1 MSENELSEAVVA
13 PEVFFKKHAVGP
25 DKSSSGEQEEE
36 REPLIVAQKP
46 SEFINWEMP
55 EGHLILGDNQII
67 RGEVFLIG
75 GTQGVGKS
83 RAVAALALS
92 GATGEDWMGHK
103 THTKFKTL
111 IVQNENGNLRLK
123 DELTAL
129 QAETDV
135 NLDDFLLVTPIP
147 AEGLNF
153 QDAQFRDDLREILDS
168 FKPDVV
174 VLDPWNAVAEDNTQK
189 AYGEAYRVVKSGCL
203 NSDSPPAIG
212 IVAHVNKPNVNDK
225 KGRGAMNRVSGSHL
239 LVSVPRCVWMMDSV
253 TDDITD
259 NRVILTNPKS
269 SNGMPSPRSAWMRT
283 AGLYQPLPD
292 FDWTEYDGEA
302 SSSSAGRNPKH
313 SDEDYVRILPP
324 EGLTYSEFIK
334 AAKDE
339 LGVGHATAERAL
351 KRLSSGDDPL
361 ILKSV
366 ACGRYQ
372 PIRRG
377 GNA

>member
-1 MSENELSEAVVA
+1 MSANIGQDQL
-13 PEVFFKKHAVGP
+13 
-25 DKSSSGEQEEE
+25 DKAIKPIDFSQQSFSGEQEEK
-36 REPLIVAQKP
+36 RKPLIEARKP
-46 SEFINWEMP
+46 SEFINWVMP

-292 FDWTEYDGEA
+292 FDWTEYDEEA
-302 SSSSAGRNPKH
+302 SSSSSGRRAKH
-313 SDEDYVRILPP
+313 SDEDYVSLLPL
-324 EGLTYSEFIK
+324 EGLKRAAWFEKADDALGVSKSTFDRARRDLVKSGAVHYSEV
-334 AAKDE
+334 
-339 LGVGHATAERAL
+339 LN
-351 KRLSSGDDPL
+351 
-361 ILKSV
+361 
-366 ACGRYQ
+366 RYQ
-372 PIRRG
+372 PIKK
-377 GNA
+377 AD

>member
-1 MSENELSEAVVA
+1 MSANIGQDQL
-13 PEVFFKKHAVGP
+13 
-25 DKSSSGEQEEE
+25 DKAIKPIDFSQQSFSGEQEEK
-36 REPLIVAQKP
+36 RKPLIEARKP
-46 SEFINWEMP
+46 SEFINWVMP

-189 AYGEAYRVVKSGCL
+189 AYGKAYRVVKSGCL